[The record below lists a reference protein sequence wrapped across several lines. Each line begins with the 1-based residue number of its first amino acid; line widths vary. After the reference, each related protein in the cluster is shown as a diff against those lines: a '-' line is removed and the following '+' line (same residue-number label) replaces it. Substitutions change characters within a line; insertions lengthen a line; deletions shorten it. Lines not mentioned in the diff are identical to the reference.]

1 MQKRVLLVED
11 DESLREVVTDYFEK
25 EGFLIDGVSDGLKAL
40 ELWEEAEY
48 DLALLDIMLPGIDGF
63 SLCRRL
69 RKTSSIPIIVITA
82 RDDEEDKITG
92 YELGADDYVTKP
104 FSVKILLAKS
114 KNLLKRTGGMLGG
127 ENRDILTGAGIR
139 VELLS
144 RAVTVDGKKIELSPK
159 EYDLLVA
166 LMENR
171 DRIMTRETL
180 LAKVWGYDYFGDSR
194 AVDTHIRRLRSKIGS
209 KAAHIRTKL
218 KAGYK
223 FEESL

>member
-209 KAAHIRTKL
+209 KAVHIKTKL

>member
-25 EGFLIDGVSDGLKAL
+25 DGFLVEGACDGLEAL
-40 ELWEEAEY
+40 ELWEEGKY

-69 RKTSSIPIIVITA
+69 RKTSSVPIIVITA

-104 FSVKILLAKS
+104 FSAKILLAKS
-114 KNLLKRTGGMLGG
+114 KNLLKRADGMF

-144 RAVTVDGKKIELSPK
+144 RTVTVDGEKTELSPK

-171 DRIMTRETL
+171 DRVMTRETL
-180 LAKVWGYDYFGDSR
+180 LTKVWGYDYFGDSR
-194 AVDTHIRRLRSKIGS
+194 AVDTHIRRLRSKLSS
-209 KAAHIRTKL
+209 KAVHIRTKL